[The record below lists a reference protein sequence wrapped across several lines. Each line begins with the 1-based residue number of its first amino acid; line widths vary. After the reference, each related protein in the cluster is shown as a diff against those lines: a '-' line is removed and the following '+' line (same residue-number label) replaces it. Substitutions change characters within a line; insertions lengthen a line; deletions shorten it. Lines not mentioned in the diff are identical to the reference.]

1 MPEPP
6 ATQHVD
12 VGIVIALPE
21 ELREVLALA
30 GSYARHPAADLDTYL
45 FTRGAYRCAVTL
57 IGEMGETQAG
67 MFTERLIA
75 TLDPSIILSMG
86 IAGGL
91 NDLMAGDV
99 HVPSQA
105 AQYIQD
111 AKAAPA
117 AGGGFSIVP
126 GAPAYRADFAL
137 IKAVRAFEFDHPAA
151 HKKWV
156 ADGAADL
163 VELLPDA
170 GKRAALVAEKQV
182 RGDVRL
188 LADGHVAT
196 GPVVGTAKAF
206 SDWIRTH
213 DRNVKSLEM
222 EAAAVLL
229 AAQTRTEP
237 KRALAI
243 RAISDFGDEH
253 KKELDQKGDG
263 VLRGYAMRNAVR
275 LLWALL
281 DAEAL
286 PLHPR

>member
-1 MPEPP
+1 MPELPT
-6 ATQHVD
+6 TQHVD

-21 ELREVLALA
+21 ELREILALA
-30 GSYARHPAADLDTYL
+30 GNYARHPSVDQDTYI
-45 FTRGAYRCAVTL
+45 FTRRTYCCAVTL
-57 IGEMGETQAG
+57 VGEMGETQAG
-67 MFTERLIA
+67 VFTDRLIT
-75 TLDPSIILSMG
+75 TLDPGIILSMG

-91 NDLMAGDV
+91 NDLLAGDI

-105 AQYIQD
+105 VQYLQD
-111 AKAAPA
+111 GKAAPA
-117 AGGGFSIVP
+117 ASGGFGFVP

-137 IKAVRAFEFDHPAA
+137 LKAVRAFEFDHPTA
-151 HKKWV
+151 HKQWV
-156 ADGAADL
+156 AACAADL
-163 VELLPDA
+163 AELLSDT
-170 GKRAALVAEKQV
+170 GKRAALVSEKQV

-196 GPVVGTAKAF
+196 GPVVGAAKAF
-206 SDWIRTH
+206 SDWVRTY

-222 EAAAVLL
+222 EAAAILL
-229 AAQTRTEP
+229 AAQTRTKP

-263 VLRGYAMRNAVR
+263 VLRKYAMRNAVR

-286 PLHPR
+286 PHHPR

>member
-1 MPEPP
+1 MPDQP
-6 ATQHVD
+6 TQELVD

-21 ELREVLALA
+21 EMREVLALA
-30 GSYARHPAADLDTYL
+30 GSYVRHPARDLDTYL
-45 FTRGAYRCAVTL
+45 FTRRAYRCAVTL
-57 IGEMGETQAG
+57 VGEMGETQAG
-67 MFTERLIA
+67 LFTERLISA
-75 TLDPSIILSMG
+75 LDPGIVLSMG

-91 NDLMAGDV
+91 NDLLAGDV

-137 IKAVRAFEFDHPAA
+137 LKAVRTFEFDHPAG
-151 HKKWV
+151 HKQWV

-163 VELLPDA
+163 AELLPDPA
-170 GKRAALVAEKQV
+170 KRGALVTDRQV

-196 GPVVGTAKAF
+196 GPIVGAARAF
-206 SDWIRTH
+206 SNWIRTH

-222 EAAAVLL
+222 ESAAVLL

-253 KKELDQKGDG
+253 KKELDQKGEG
-263 VLRGYAMRNAVR
+263 VLRRYAMRNAVR

-286 PLHPR
+286 PHHPR